1 MNVIRKIGI
10 VAMTFVLSTGLMKAQ
25 DEDIATF
32 RTWAMTPPMGW
43 NSWDCYYSSVTE
55 NEVMQNAQ
63 YLVDND
69 LVRHGWEYVVIDI
82 RWYCNHP
89 SLGGGWYNQNGT
101 QDYVLDEYGRYLP
114 SPTRFPSCMVD
125 GVNRGFKPL
134 ADKLHSMGLKLGI
147 HLMRGVP
154 KVVVGSKYKL
164 KSSEGTPWTSVYNGT
179 TSPCGWLGDNLRVRD
194 NQYGQLYYNSIMDLY
209 AEWGVDFL
217 KIDDLSRPFYT
228 DEIRMI
234 RRAIDQTGRPIVLSL
249 SPGKTQFQYADACL
263 QYANMWR
270 MMDDLWDN
278 WSAIDAVFPEADFW
292 SQVSRPGNYA
302 DCDML
307 PLGHIAATIADPG
320 YTNGDAG
327 HWTNLTQNE
336 QLTMMTLWGIC
347 HSPLFFGGEMTKN
360 DAFTLSLLTNE
371 EYHQMH
377 KYGVDAHQVM
387 ADDDNGRVV
396 WTSTDP
402 QTGNRYLALF
412 QRDNTR
418 WILGQKALY
427 RSETVAYTTDRHAV
441 DVDIEWPEG
450 SKTLVLVVDD
460 GGDNFNYDHGDWI
473 NPTLILRDGTEEP
486 LTGKYKTRD
495 YTKSYFNRVRENSNV
510 DNGGQMKVLGTAY
523 SRGFSTDANAAI
535 FFTIPDDMDV
545 VRFRA
550 MAAADDSGIN
560 QQASTTSLRFLV
572 FDRNPLSS
580 EQDGSAARTG
590 LISRRGTKSKTV
602 EADIEGAAQL
612 KIVVS
617 NYGDGFAYDRADL
630 INPVL
635 IDADGNETSLLA
647 LTAASYTSEWGSL
660 HLNRNVENGPLRV
673 DGTTYTTGLG
683 LNAQCTLV
691 YDLPAG
697 HNYKTFRALCG
708 YDSSCD
714 TDNTSTSGTTME
726 FIVYVTKNEDFS
738 FDLTQL
744 GYSAAEPVPV
754 FDIWS
759 KTILAPATGI
769 ISVRVPSHGV
779 RLLRLGDKKANAI
792 PSLHATETGN
802 AGAVRRGYQSH
813 VYDLGGR
820 IIGEAPS
827 ARLGQGPF
835 IVNGKKV
842 MIQ

>member
-371 EYHQMH
+371 EYHRMH